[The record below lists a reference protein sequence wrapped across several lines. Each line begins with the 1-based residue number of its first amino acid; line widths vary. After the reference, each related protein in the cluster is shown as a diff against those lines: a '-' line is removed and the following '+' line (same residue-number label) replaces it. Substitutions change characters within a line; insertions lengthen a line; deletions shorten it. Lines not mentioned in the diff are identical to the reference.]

1 MLGRFIHGQCSLA
14 EAFWKFSVAGLAV
27 SAFIT
32 RLFMILLKQTVGY
45 QTHYLQAVWNNLSI
59 LSMNARAFAWI
70 CFYTAS
76 FLALIAYSGIC
87 LAGMW
92 NTYKEYE
99 KSKVL
104 AFICMAIVWGM
115 IYYAVKTSLY

>member
-1 MLGRFIHGQCSLA
+1 MLGRFIYGQCSLA
-14 EAFWKFSVAGLAV
+14 EAFWKFSVIGLAV
-27 SAFIT
+27 AAFVS

-45 QTHYLQAVWNNLSI
+45 NTHYLQAVWNNLSI
-59 LSMNARAFAWI
+59 LSMNAGAFAWV

-76 FLALIAYSGIC
+76 FLALIAYAGVC
-87 LAGMW
+87 VVGMW

-104 AFICMAIVWGM
+104 AFICMAVVWAI
-115 IYYAVKTSLY
+115 IYYSVKAAIY